1 MEELY
6 KEINKY
12 FNTCYQSNEDIDF
25 EHLIHQLFKNYNEDI
40 LIKLT
45 NYYLKNIS
53 KICYDMF
60 SAISSCPQI
69 SEKYIGEYYKY
80 LDWYKLLKYHNFSEK
95 FLEHY
100 INHIPSIALSIY
112 QKLSESFIE
121 KHKTKLYWLYIC
133 RYQKLSENFIE
144 KHENHIDWR
153 EISAYQELSKNF
165 IEKHK
170 YDVNWTEISCFQKL
184 SEKFI
189 AKHKNDVQWC
199 NICRYQKLSEKFI
212 LKYSDYMHWDYI
224 FSFQKLSENFMKK
237 YKQKFVYNNKDL
249 TKFQKFSEK
258 FAEENMQLI
267 NFKSICKYKKL
278 SEEFIEKHW
287 VRLDFHRLSKYQ
299 KLSEKIIEIFKHNVD
314 KDLINDNWIYKPTEE
329 KKQEVIETGKYDC
342 YDDYFVGYKAIRTD
356 RYSLYNFQYKY
367 EKGGVYESWC
377 DCSEDEDSF
386 GLNVGTEKFAKYY
399 GNIKN
404 NHYIIVRCKVRY
416 EDIGRIVH
424 NGDKIRCFK
433 IEILD

>member
-40 LIKLT
+40 LIKIT

-60 SAISSCPQI
+60 SAISLCSKI

-80 LDWYKLLKYHNFSEK
+80 LDWYKLLKYHNFSEE
-95 FLEHY
+95 FLEHH

-112 QKLSESFIE
+112 QKLSESFLE
-121 KHKTKLYWLYIC
+121 KHKTKLNWLYIC
-133 RYQKLSENFIE
+133 MY
-144 KHENHIDWR
+144 
-153 EISAYQELSKNF
+153 
-165 IEKHK
+165 
-170 YDVNWTEISCFQKL
+170 
-184 SEKFI
+184 
-189 AKHKNDVQWC
+189 
-199 NICRYQKLSEKFI
+199 
-212 LKYSDYMHWDYI
+212 
-224 FSFQKLSENFMKK
+224 QKLSENFMKK
-237 YKQKFVYNNKDL
+237 YKQKFIYNNEEI

-267 NFKSICKYKKL
+267 NFKSISKYKKL

-287 VRLDFHRLSKYQ
+287 TRLDFHRLSKYQ
-299 KLSEKIIEIFKHNVD
+299 KLSEKIIERFKHKVY

-329 KKQEVIETGKYDC
+329 KKQEVIETGKYEC
-342 YDDYFVGYKAIRTD
+342 HDDYFIGYKAIRTD

-377 DCSEDEDSF
+377 DCSDSENSF
-386 GLNVGTEKFAKYY
+386 GLSVGTEDFAKRY
-399 GNIKN
+399 GFTTSIRYN
-404 NHYIIVRCKVRY
+404 IVRCKVKY